1 MKKIT
6 ILIALLVLGFALHA
20 QNQEAYMKAMMNAL
34 QSMSAAPNAENLQAS
49 ASQFERIAANAGSE
63 WHPHY
68 YAGLNYLNL
77 SFQVEGISS
86 RDQYTAKAKTFIE
99 KAKELAPNNS
109 EVVALEGFL
118 YMAQLAVDP
127 DTRGQSPLPGQAMQ
141 SFGEAL
147 RLNPNNPRA
156 MVLLSQMQYGM
167 AEFFNAPTE
176 NACALNAKSIPV
188 FEAEEKGKSFDPTW
202 GLQLAQQVA
211 SRCSK

>member
-1 MKKIT
+1 MKKTI

-34 QSMSAAPNAENLQAS
+34 QSMAAAPNAENLQTS
-49 ASQFERIAANAGSE
+49 ASQFERIAANAGGE

-77 SFQVEGISS
+77 SFQVEGIST

-147 RLNPNNPRA
+147 NNPRA

-202 GLQLAQQVA
+202 SLSMAQEVA